1 MISTKYI
8 GMDVHKESISIAVLN
23 VAGKVVTQVGDR
35 ARARVDG
42 AGAVADGRGV
52 GRDASAGGT
61 ADRAS
66 RAADTASDPG
76 RRSDSP
82 SDGRP
87 WWVDL
92 PAMMKMRISTPHYL
106 GQLKVK
112 GSP

>member
-35 ARARVDG
+35 ARARVVG

-82 SDGRP
+82 SRKVP
-87 WWVDL
+87 PHQTL
-92 PAMMKMRISTPHYL
+92 STTPVAE
-106 GQLKVK
+106 GT
-112 GSP
+112 

>member
-35 ARARVDG
+35 ARARVVG

-66 RAADTASDPG
+66 RTADSASDPG

-82 SDGRP
+82 SR
-87 WWVDL
+87 
-92 PAMMKMRISTPHYL
+92 ASASTASHRRLCAL
-106 GQLKVK
+106 GEAARLC
-112 GSP
+112 GFRWTEGPP